1 MENTKCK
8 LQTLLFQQAPEAFKK
23 HISNI
28 SLKVSSNSSSVIR
41 ELATTAKSMK
51 KSSNMHC
58 VVGEMNSAVEE
69 LRANLKSLPSLFNPP
84 SMSEVE
90 IHENKKIEPASRTM
104 ETMPD
109 LLEIIPLVTSA
120 SLLIE
125 IATRV
130 NGIVDAVEE
139 LADLAEF
146 ETASNEKSTK
156 NELSN
161 HFLPDQQKDNETT
174 KDFQPV

>member
-1 MENTKCK
+1 
-8 LQTLLFQQAPEAFKK
+8 
-23 HISNI
+23 
-28 SLKVSSNSSSVIR
+28 
-41 ELATTAKSMK
+41 
-51 KSSNMHC
+51 
-58 VVGEMNSAVEE
+58 
-69 LRANLKSLPSLFNPP
+69 
-84 SMSEVE
+84 MSEVE

-161 HFLPDQQKDNETT
+161 HFLPDQQKDNEAT
-174 KDFQPV
+174 KDFQPVWSALLIQFILSKDCKKEMKGDTPPQIEASFS